1 MNKIPG
7 LPDRRQSIS
16 RPSSPV
22 PIPVKKT
29 AVKFAEAPSTPT
41 ASPVIPL
48 TKPGPAAPTASPV
61 IPLTKP
67 GPAAPAAAPRER
79 RGSFGG
85 LQTLTKSLTSQGDE
99 IHRLEDVVKRQAAT
113 VARYEQSIK
122 TAEAQIKESVTLIQR
137 QEAHI
142 LKLEETLDDVING

>member
-22 PIPVKKT
+22 NIPVTKKPS
-29 AVKFAEAPSTPT
+29 VKFSEVVDVPLLKPAP
-41 ASPVIPL
+41 V
-48 TKPGPAAPTASPV
+48 K
-61 IPLTKP
+61 
-67 GPAAPAAAPRER
+67 AAPAPVQPVAQPRER

-85 LQTLTKSLTSQGDE
+85 LQTLTKSLTCQGDE
-99 IHRLEDVVKRQAAT
+99 IARLETIVKQQAAT

-122 TAEAQIKESVTLIQR
+122 DSEVQIKESLTLIER
-137 QEAHI
+137 QEAHL
-142 LKLEETLDDVING
+142 LKLEEALDDVING

>member
-1 MNKIPG
+1 MNKIG
-7 LPDRRQSIS
+7 IPDRKQTIS

-22 PIPVKKT
+22 PIPAKKA
-29 AVKFAEAPSTPT
+29 AVKFVEAPAP
-41 ASPVIPL
+41 AAPAIPQVPL
-48 TKPGPAAPTASPV
+48 TKPGAAPPV
-61 IPLTKP
+61 
-67 GPAAPAAAPRER
+67 PRER

-85 LQTLTKSLTSQGDE
+85 LQTLTKSLTFQGDE
-99 IHRLEDVVKRQAAT
+99 IHRLEEVVKQQAAV

-122 TAEAQIKESVTLIQR
+122 TAEAQIKESLTLIQR